1 MIETG
6 GHGWMGAPATGT
18 SVAGKYS
25 DTVHTHTVPPHVACT
40 FAIYLSELLQG
51 SSQLEGEGNNGGT
64 CCFLLRPN

>member
-25 DTVHTHTVPPHVACT
+25 DTVHTHTQCHHMWHAPLPYTC
-40 FAIYLSELLQG
+40 LSSYKEAA
-51 SSQLEGEGNNGGT
+51 SERERGGDDGGPAAS
-64 CCFLLRPN
+64 C